1 MTVTTNKQ
9 LEELRKQA
17 KEAVAGKRSAKEL
30 GEAVLKF
37 LKHMDKGGELPDD
50 WR

>member
-1 MTVTTNKQ
+1 MDTNDR
-9 LEELRKQA
+9 LEQLRKQA
-17 KEAVAGKRSAKEL
+17 KEAVEGKLPAKEL